1 MRLLIVTQKVDRHD
15 PILGFFH
22 QWIEEFAR
30 VCESVIV
37 IGQKVDHHELPE
49 NVTVLS
55 LGKESGAWRVMQV
68 LRYRW
73 LLFKYRNQ
81 YDAILVHMTPIW
93 AVLAARAV
101 VFLRKPLFLWYEA
114 RGERWPLKIAI
125 RLACKVFSASER
137 GMPIETRKSVI
148 TGHGIDT
155 EAFSPG
161 GGPRDPHR
169 LITVGRVTASK
180 QLHVVIAALAHLPP
194 AYRLSIYGHAI
205 TAADHTLLRTLE
217 REHALEGHAAEG
229 RIEIGSVT
237 HDEIAHRMQ
246 SAALFLHASKTSLD
260 KALLEAMACGCLVV
274 SCSEAARSVLPKECL
289 STPEGMADRVKTLLG
304 LPEKEQDALRHH
316 LRDVVVRDHSL
327 QRLVRRLLSEMQ

>member
-22 QWIEEFAR
+22 RWIEEFAEQ
-30 VCESVIV
+30 CESVIV
-37 IGQKVDHHELPE
+37 IGQKVDDHELPK

-55 LGKESGAWRVMQV
+55 LGKERGAWKVMQV

-73 LLFKYRNQ
+73 FLFKHRKQ

-93 AVLAARAV
+93 TIFSGFAVIV
-101 VFLRKPLFLWYEA
+101 LRKPLYLWYEA

-125 RLACKVFSASER
+125 RLARKIFSASER
-137 GMPIETRKSVI
+137 GMPLETRKSVI

-155 EAFSPG
+155 EIFSPG
-161 GGPRDPHR
+161 GGLRDPHR
-169 LITVGRVTASK
+169 IITVGRVAASK
-180 QLHVVIAALAHLPP
+180 QLHVIIATLARLPSE
-194 AYRLSIYGHAI
+194 YRLSIYGHAI

-217 REHALEGHAAEG
+217 QEEAMRGVAG
-229 RIEIGSVT
+229 RVEIGSVT
-237 HDEIAHRMQ
+237 HDEIVHRMR

-274 SCSEAARSVLPKECL
+274 SCSEAARAVLPKECL
-289 STPEGMADRVKTLLG
+289 ATPEGMADRVKTLLG
-304 LPEKEQDALRHH
+304 LSAKEQDALRQH
-316 LRDVVVRDHSL
+316 LREIVVRNHSL
-327 QRLVRRLLSEMQ
+327 QRLVKRLVSEMQ